1 MDAPILDPGV
11 ASPEATPSAPS
22 PADLAFPL
30 PPLQPTEMGL
40 PAAPTRTVAPPIPVP
55 QLNAKQQLLK
65 LAALGMMLGSAG
77 QAGGPGGAPATG
89 LAQGLS
95 AAQEHLLQEQA
106 HHQQLQQA
114 HQTLLD
120 RQFEQDQRTYQ
131 SATEQRQKDLQGA
144 VQGIRGQLTKAKS
157 LPQYN
162 DLVDG
167 FSNLLRAR
175 GYRGIDANWVR
186 QVQPFVAPSQQD
198 RASQALDNV
207 LKNPLTQESL
217 KSNPTGIV
225 NGTVSFDA
233 NNDGTPETYTIQQL
247 SVLAGRPMVVGPD
260 GNPVVPTVKGEE
272 IPADPFKA
280 KVESLTAVFVATNR
294 RPPTPKEKDSI
305 VNEARAFT
313 QEKPPNTTAADTA
326 LQRSYQFTSTQIEKL
341 RAPVEQTVSK
351 ITEARDLLAQATP
364 SSDALVIPKILSAA
378 AGGQGSG
385 LRMNQSELERISGG
399 RSNWQGIQ
407 AWWQKWN
414 TDPQK
419 AGSLTPNQRQQLG
432 AVLDAL
438 QTRAAAKLDTATKA
452 GSALVDAT
460 EPLGHRRIFGQL
472 QRDLQTLETSAPPP
486 AATPPPTSA
495 GGIDIAAPNGKVYHF
510 ATQPQADAF
519 KRAAGIP

>member
-77 QAGGPGGAPATG
+77 QAGGPGGVPATG

-106 HHQQLQQA
+106 HNQQLQQA

-162 DLVDG
+162 ELVDG

-217 KSNPTGIV
+217 KSNPAGIV

-247 SVLAGRPMVVGPD
+247 SVLAGRPMVLGAD

-280 KVESLTAVFVATNR
+280 KVQSLTAMFLATNR
-294 RPPTPKEKDSI
+294 RPPTPKEKDTI

-313 QEKPPNTTAADTA
+313 QEKPPPPVQPDTTQLVPEVDPKTGQQTGRYFAYDPKKQSFNVITSPAQPSATKPAPGAAQQAQTDEARSTASGILNQLDQSINAAAQYIGPGRGRVSNLEQMAGAANPTVQALGVKMKAAKMAVDHAITGSVRAGASPLLIQQWDNILANKITPENLHAAVQAMREILGAGKPGATGTAAGTTVG
-326 LQRSYQFTSTQIEKL
+326 RFT
-341 RAPVEQTVSK
+341 VEV
-351 ITEARDLLAQATP
+351 
-364 SSDALVIPKILSAA
+364 
-378 AGGQGSG
+378 
-385 LRMNQSELERISGG
+385 
-399 RSNWQGIQ
+399 
-407 AWWQKWN
+407 
-414 TDPQK
+414 
-419 AGSLTPNQRQQLG
+419 
-432 AVLDAL
+432 
-438 QTRAAAKLDTATKA
+438 
-452 GSALVDAT
+452 
-460 EPLGHRRIFGQL
+460 
-472 QRDLQTLETSAPPP
+472 
-486 AATPPPTSA
+486 
-495 GGIDIAAPNGKVYHF
+495 
-510 ATQPQADAF
+510 QP
-519 KRAAGIP
+519 